1 MELGHREMRKEMK
14 GQRDD
19 INGLGPQNVICMFLL
34 FWGGF
39 YIHDIASGLFRAA
52 LLPEKHL
59 KMH

>member
-1 MELGHREMRKEMK
+1 MELGQREMRKEMK

-19 INGLGPQNVICMFLL
+19 INGLGPQTVICVFLL
-34 FWGGF
+34 LVFWF